1 MRRPL
6 GDQAI
11 AVIGLGRF
19 GESIAHT
26 LAADGREVIVID
38 TDPAR
43 VAEMADD
50 VTLAVEGDAT
60 SRQVLTDLG
69 VAECGVAVVAIG
81 EHLESSILATSL
93 LSEMGLPEIWARAL
107 SPAHGRILEWVGAHH
122 VVYPEQEM
130 GRSVGKLILGD

>member
-1 MRRPL
+1 M
-6 GDQAI
+6 
-11 AVIGLGRF
+11 
-19 GESIAHT
+19 
-26 LAADGREVIVID
+26 IVID

-69 VAECGVAVVAIG
+69 WRSGVAVVAIG

-93 LSEMGLPEIWARAL
+93 LSEMGPPEIWARAL
-107 SPAHGRILEWVGAHH
+107 SPAHGRILNGSEH
-122 VVYPEQEM
+122 PRRT
-130 GRSVGKLILGD
+130 RSRRWAAAWAS